1 MTTPARRL
9 GLFDLTM
16 LATGA
21 SIGSGIFRTP
31 SSVLAHVPSPS
42 WMLAVWAF
50 GGVLTI
56 AGALTFAELGAMMPR
71 AGGMY
76 VYLSDA
82 YGELVGFLQGWAYFL
97 VIATG
102 AIAALALVSADYV

>member
-1 MTTPARRL
+1 MRYSPRMTTTPARRL

-31 SSVLAHVPSPS
+31 SAILGYVPSPA
-42 WMLAVWAF
+42 WMLAVWVL
-50 GGVLTI
+50 GGLVSI

-76 VYLSDA
+76 AYLSET
-82 YGELVGFLQGWAYFL
+82 YGALTSPLRQMNSNPNGKRVLVA
-97 VIATG
+97 
-102 AIAALALVSADYV
+102 